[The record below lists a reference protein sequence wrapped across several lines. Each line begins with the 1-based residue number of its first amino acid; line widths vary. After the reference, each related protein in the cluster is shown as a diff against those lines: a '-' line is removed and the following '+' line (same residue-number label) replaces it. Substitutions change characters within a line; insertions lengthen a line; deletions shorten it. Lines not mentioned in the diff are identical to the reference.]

1 MGDNDATTNDA
12 APAEERHLPSDP
24 LIANLVE
31 PFEDATAVEKQ
42 QASSSTVYHMISVA
56 PESWVAMVSAAKEAG
71 FDLFID
77 LGAVDHFREAPRF
90 EVIVNLV
97 NMSAN
102 ARVLIST
109 RVPYDAPAV
118 PTITHLF
125 AGANFYEREAYDL
138 VGVEF
143 DGHPDL
149 TRIIMPDDWEG
160 HPLRKDFDVGAVP
173 VEFKAGS
180 EPV

>member
-1 MGDNDATTNDA
+1 MGDDGATTNDA
-12 APAEERHLPSDP
+12 APADERDVQSDS
-24 LIANLVE
+24 LIAQLVA
-31 PFEDATAVEKQ
+31 PFEGATSVEKQ
-42 QASSSTVYHMISVA
+42 HASSSATYHMISV
-56 PESWVAMVSAAKEAG
+56 PPDSWVNIVAAAKDAG

-102 ARVLIST
+102 IRILIST
-109 RVPYDAPAV
+109 RVPYDAPVV
-118 PTITHLF
+118 PSLTPLF

-138 VGVEF
+138 LGVEF